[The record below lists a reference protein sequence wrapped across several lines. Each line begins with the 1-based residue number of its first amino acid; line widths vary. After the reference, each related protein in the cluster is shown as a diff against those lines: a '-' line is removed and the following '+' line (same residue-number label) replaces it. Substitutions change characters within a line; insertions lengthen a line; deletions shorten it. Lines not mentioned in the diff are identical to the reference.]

1 VEEFFNKEGF
11 VTMKGRM
18 KKKNANPTKHGN
30 AAHLVKTFIHK
41 HKDIIK
47 AK

>member
-18 KKKNANPTKHGN
+18 KKKHANATKKSN
-30 AAHLVKTFIHK
+30 SAHLVKTFIHK